1 MGLMFRV
8 CVLVSGEMIMCAGLA
23 GRSCN
28 EMVDKQESSSSLVVG
43 DCQCFVCGHYS
54 LVGQTTVCSPR

>member
-8 CVLVSGEMIMCAGLA
+8 FVSSEMIMCAGLA

-28 EMVDKQESSSSLVVG
+28 EMVDKQESSSSSLVVG
-43 DCQCFVCGHYS
+43 DCFVCGHYS